1 MDRETTTDAAER
13 PAPDTRAPE
22 TRAVPTPP
30 MARLLFNGTLL
41 SVAVMLAVVG
51 TLILQMRQEAWRAA
65 EQDARNLLG
74 TIVGC
79 IDSTLSVYAFAL
91 DFGAEAW
98 DEIHAQGMA
107 DDTRHRLLRTISE
120 KARHLDLVFVLDMD
134 GNLVSESHY
143 PTPRTGNFAD
153 RDYFQVHREA
163 SANGQ
168 YLSSPHTSRRDGEPF
183 FALSRRL
190 NSRDGTFIGV
200 MVMTIRLSYFAELFR
215 QLDFGAPS
223 EVTIATATGK
233 VLMRYP
239 PRTEAPLG
247 SDVSGD
253 PLFQRMKAERTGS
266 FVVAQEGGEQFYSFE
281 SVPGDSLV
289 LSLAMSVSDI
299 LRHWRKSAL
308 VLGSIVL
315 VVCAALTALAFVL
328 RSELRRRA
336 AAEADLAFLSI
347 TDGLT
352 GLANRRRFDEVLARE
367 WRRTQR
373 TGASLAL
380 LFIDV
385 DRFKALNDRHGHA
398 RGDEVLRV
406 LARVL
411 DDCLRRP
418 GDLAARYG
426 GEEFAVILPDTDR
439 EGARGIAEAIRAGF
453 QAITGRPGSS
463 IPPATVSIGIQ
474 AVGPKTNLN
483 VEALL
488 EGADRALYRAK
499 ADGRNRVVAFA

>member
-1 MDRETTTDAAER
+1 MDRETTADAAER
-13 PAPDTRAPE
+13 PAPDTRAPG
-22 TRAVPTPP
+22 RVVPTPP

-41 SVAVMLAVVG
+41 AVAVMLAVVG

-98 DEIHAQGMA
+98 DEIQAQGMA
-107 DDTRHRLLRTISE
+107 DDTHHRLLRTISE
-120 KARHLDLVFVLDMD
+120 KARHLDLVFVLDID
-134 GNLVSESHY
+134 GNLVSESHQ

-153 RDYFQVHREA
+153 RDYFQVHRDA
-163 SANGQ
+163 TVSGQ
-168 YLSSPHTSRRDGEPF
+168 YLSAPLTSRVDGEPF

-190 NSRDGTFIGV
+190 MSRDGSFLGV

-215 QLDFGAPS
+215 RLDLGAPS
-223 EVTIATATGK
+223 EVTIATPTGK

-239 PRTEAPLG
+239 ERGDAPLG
-247 SDVSGD
+247 ADVSGD
-253 PLFQRMKAERTGS
+253 PLFQRMKAEKTGS
-266 FVVAQEGGEQFYSFE
+266 FVVPQEGTPQFYSFE

-289 LSLAMSVSDI
+289 LSVAMSVSDI

-308 VLGSIVL
+308 VLGGIVL
-315 VVCAALTALAFVL
+315 VVCGALTALAFIL

-406 LARVL
+406 LARVI
-411 DDCLRRP
+411 DACLRRP

-439 EGARGIAEAIRAGF
+439 DGARGIAEAIRSGL
-453 QAITGRPGSS
+453 QAMTGRPGSGVPS
-463 IPPATVSIGIQ
+463 ATVSIGVQ

-499 ADGRNRVVAFA
+499 AEGRNKVVAFA